1 MSMRT
6 VNQNNVLAGSF
17 VIVGVLLAVAF
28 SFILGDIAGK
38 FGSKKS
44 LVVRFPT
51 TVGVLGLEAGSEV
64 TFAGL
69 SVGEVVSVAMHSE
82 VDEASGVMAPVAM
95 DVLIE
100 VAADLVL
107 FEDAVADLAPPILG
121 GISRIN
127 IASAGTGS
135 VAADEAHAAWSP
147 DAGGVLDENE
157 MISGRFAP
165 SILTQMGLGAEEARK
180 IKDVIGRF
188 PEWSDTVTQ
197 TAENAKEVS
206 ASVRR
211 MTLELEPNFKEGV
224 DDGRTTMANIRVF
237 TDRLTAEGGWSDK
250 IDSTI
255 SSVDGVATK
264 IEPAIEEAREVMA
277 SIKGTVDE
285 NRENVS
291 QISANIKDIT
301 DRVKNETIDKANTL
315 LDDGALA
322 VGSFNETLDEVQGI
336 VVENRPRVSATMVNA
351 QQLSLDAKV
360 FVEELRWQPWRL
372 MNKPSKSEL
381 KKEPLYEAT
390 RMYARSVADLHSAS
404 QSLDT
409 AVRLAGG
416 QGSDPKIAG
425 DELKLELQ
433 RLATTVDAAYK
444 RYEEAERGLL
454 RLLAESP

>member
-1 MSMRT
+1 MRT

-17 VIVGVLLAVAF
+17 VIVGVLLAVAI

-44 LVVRFPT
+44 LMVRFPT
-51 TVGVLGLEAGSEV
+51 TVGVMGLEAGSEV

-69 SVGEVVSVAMHSE
+69 SVGEVVSVSMYSE
-82 VDEASGVMAPVAM
+82 VDEASGVRAPVAM
-95 DVLIE
+95 DVLIS

-107 FEDAVADLAPPILG
+107 FEDAVADLSPPILG

-135 VAADEAHAAWSP
+135 VAADETHAAWSP

-157 MISGRFAP
+157 MITGRFAP
-165 SILTQMGLGAEEARK
+165 SILTQMGLGAEEAQK
-180 IKDVIGRF
+180 IKEVISNF
-188 PEWSDTVTQ
+188 PQWSDTVTQ
-197 TAENAKEVS
+197 TTENAKEVT

-211 MTLELEPNFKEGV
+211 MTEELEPNFKEGV
-224 DDGRTTMANIRVF
+224 DDGRTTMENIRVF
-237 TDRLTAEGGWSDK
+237 TDRLTAEGGWGDK

-264 IEPAIEEAREVMA
+264 IEPALEEARQTMA

-291 QISANIKDIT
+291 QISTNIKDIT

-372 MNKPSKSEL
+372 MNKPSKSDL

-416 QGSDPKIAG
+416 QGSDPKMAG
-425 DELKLELQ
+425 DELKIELQ
-433 RLATTVDAAYK
+433 RLATTVDAAYN

>member
-28 SFILGDIAGK
+28 SFVLGDIAGK

-44 LVVRFPT
+44 FVVRFPT

-69 SVGEVVSVAMHSE
+69 AVGEVVSVSMYSE
-82 VDEASGVMAPVAM
+82 AGGASGVMAPVAM
-95 DVLIE
+95 DVLVE
-100 VAADLVL
+100 VDSDLVL
-107 FEDAVADLAPPILG
+107 FEDAIADLAPPILG

-127 IASAGTGS
+127 IASAGTGP
-135 VAADEAHAAWSP
+135 VGADEAHASWSP
-147 DAGGVLDENE
+147 DANGVLDADE
-157 MISGRFAP
+157 MITGRFAP

-180 IKDVIGRF
+180 IKDVIGKF
-188 PEWSDTVTQ
+188 PEWSDTVTE
-197 TAENAKEVS
+197 TAENAKEVTAS
-206 ASVRR
+206 AKR
-211 MTLELEPNFKEGV
+211 MALELEPNFKKGV
-224 DDGRTTMANIRVF
+224 DDGRTTMENIRMF

-255 SSVDGVATK
+255 NSVDGVAAK
-264 IEPAIEEAREVMA
+264 IEPAIEDARATMA
-277 SIKGTVDE
+277 SIKGTVDD
-285 NRENVS
+285 NRENVTEIT
-291 QISANIKDIT
+291 QNVREIT
-301 DRVKNETIDKANTL
+301 DRVKNETIDRANSL

-322 VGSFNETLDEVQGI
+322 IGSFEDTLEEVQGI
-336 VVENRPRVSATMVNA
+336 VIENRPRVAATMVNA

-372 MNKPSKSEL
+372 LNKPSKSDL

-390 RMYARSVADLHSAS
+390 RMYARSVSELHSAS

-416 QGSDPKIAG
+416 QGSDPQMTG

-433 RLATTVDAAYK
+433 RLATIVEDAYG
-444 RYEEAERGLL
+444 RYEDAERGLL

>member
-17 VIVGVLLAVAF
+17 VIFGVLLAVLF
-28 SFILGDIAGK
+28 SFILGDITGK

-44 LVVRFPT
+44 FVVRFPT
-51 TVGVLGLEAGSEV
+51 TVGVLGLESGSEV
-64 TFAGL
+64 SFAGL
-69 SVGEVVSVAMHSE
+69 AVGEVVSVSMHSE
-82 VDEASGVMAPVAM
+82 QLEGSEAMVPVAM
-95 DVLIE
+95 DVLVE
-100 VAADLVL
+100 VASDLVL

-121 GISRIN
+121 GVSRIN
-127 IASAGTGS
+127 IASAGSGA
-135 VAADEAHAAWSP
+135 VPAGEAHASWSP
-147 DAGGVLDENE
+147 DAGGVLDEDE
-157 MISGRFAP
+157 MIVGRFAP
-165 SILTQMGLGAEEARK
+165 SILTQMGLGAEEAKK
-180 IKDVIGRF
+180 IKDVIGKF
-188 PEWSDTVTQ
+188 PQWSDTVTE
-197 TAENAKEVS
+197 TADNAKEVT

-211 MTLELEPNFKEGV
+211 MAEELEPEFKKGV
-224 DDGRTTMANIRVF
+224 DDGRTTMENIRMF

-255 SSVDGVATK
+255 DSVDGVASK
-264 IEPAIEEAREVMA
+264 IEPAIEDARETMA
-277 SIKGTVDE
+277 SIRGTVDE
-285 NRENVS
+285 NRENFAE
-291 QISANIKDIT
+291 ITTNIRDIT
-301 DRVKNETIDKANTL
+301 DRVKSETIDKANTL

-322 VGSFNETLDEVQGI
+322 VGSFNDTLGEVQGI
-336 VVENRPRVSATMVNA
+336 MIENRPRISATMVNA

-372 MNKPSKSEL
+372 LNKPSKSDL

-390 RMYARSVADLHSAS
+390 RMYARSVAELHSAS

-416 QGSDPKIAG
+416 QGSDPQMSG
-425 DELKLELQ
+425 DELKMELQ
-433 RLATTVDAAYK
+433 RLATSVDAAYK